1 MQHVTPDLLLWTS
14 DIEICFPLARPLTST
29 SLAPATECVVSSALN
44 SGRTQLAHKVA
55 WLHYSTVQYITV
67 STSTGYL
74 DGHQTAVEA
83 RFDAR
88 PFVLFSADV
97 FEFNLHK
104 RPCEVKPDYQQ
115 ELVRNKRCNDDLA
128 RGRAAYASRE
138 MFRDCTSQKI
148 SVSNPFS

>member
-55 WLHYSTVQYITV
+55 RLHYSTVQYITV

-74 DGHQTAVEA
+74 GGHQKAVVA
-83 RFDAR
+83 RLLHDR
-88 PFVLFSADV
+88 LFSSQLTYSNSIYTSGRV
-97 FEFNLHK
+97 KLNL
-104 RPCEVKPDYQQ
+104 
-115 ELVRNKRCNDDLA
+115 
-128 RGRAAYASRE
+128 
-138 MFRDCTSQKI
+138 TT
-148 SVSNPFS
+148 